1 MKKLFSN
8 LNIFYESTVNWDTQ
22 KRINKFIRKNDF
34 VLDAGSRNCAYS
46 RNLANKIIAIDID
59 FLKEDLMLLSGYKNI
74 KLIKSSVDSMPFRD
88 SYFDKVIFT
97 EVLEH
102 LKNGENAISEIS
114 RVLKKGGTLL
124 LTTPNKEVVPL
135 PPLLNWHVRHYSDK
149 ELYNLLKKYFNEVR
163 ISKRFF
169 FRPFLELQYKFMK
182 QYRKNNRKKFLLLSM
197 MFSGLYNLSYKFF
210 KYFLTE
216 NYNLIAICSKPMKNE
231 K

>member
-1 MKKLFSN
+1 
-8 LNIFYESTVNWDTQ
+8 
-22 KRINKFIRKNDF
+22 
-34 VLDAGSRNCAYS
+34 
-46 RNLANKIIAIDID
+46 
-59 FLKEDLMLLSGYKNI
+59 
-74 KLIKSSVDSMPFRD
+74 MPFKD

-102 LKNGENAISEIS
+102 LKNEEKAISEIS

-149 ELYNLLKKYFNEVR
+149 ELYNLLKKYFNEVQ

-169 FRPFLELQYKFMK
+169 FRSFLELQYKFMK

-216 NYNLIAICSKPMKNE
+216 NYNLIAICSKPLKNE
-231 K
+231 KK